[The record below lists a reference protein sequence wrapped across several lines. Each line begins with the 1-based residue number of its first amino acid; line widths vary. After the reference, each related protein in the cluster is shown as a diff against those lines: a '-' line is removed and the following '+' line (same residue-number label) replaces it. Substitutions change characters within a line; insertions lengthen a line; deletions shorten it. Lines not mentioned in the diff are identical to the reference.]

1 MREFKEIIVKKV
13 LIVGGGVAGL
23 SAGIFAQKN
32 GLESHIYEK
41 HTVAGGNL
49 TGWNRKGYHLDNCV
63 HWLTGTN
70 PKNGYYPL
78 WEEIGAIDDKS
89 IYQPSLFFA
98 SELNGEQIVMSA
110 DVEETR
116 RRMHEISPADAKET
130 DKFIRAVK
138 SFMKRDNILAEKDR
152 VKGEKLSMLA
162 LLSYLKVSL
171 QDLADRFKHPL
182 LKKLFTDYIMG
193 EYSSL
198 ALIAAY
204 AAFAG
209 GNGALPVGG
218 SKAMAD
224 KIAAR
229 YTDMGGDLRLGTGV
243 SAVIR
248 SKRRI
253 IGIVLEDG
261 SRIFGDYVIFA
272 CDPSVTFSMIE
283 EKMPKGVAKNIGGKK
298 MPVYS
303 SMHCAYAVDSAKMPF
318 EGNLIIQ
325 TESNDPLIPD
335 RLILREYSHES
346 GFAPE
351 GKNVLQV
358 LIYIK
363 DEQSEEWMRL
373 RSEDR
378 AAYRARKN
386 ELAAELERCIAAR
399 FPELDGKMSLL
410 DFWTPATYKRYF
422 DGHGG
427 TWMGVLL
434 PGRLPL
440 VKETRI
446 SGLKNAF
453 LATQWVRAPGGLPN
467 ALTGGELAVKSML
480 KQIKRDGEK
489 IELSETV
496 TTVPHPARQR

>member
-1 MREFKEIIVKKV
+1 MKKV

-32 GLESHIYEK
+32 GMESHIYEK
-41 HTVAGGNL
+41 HTVSGGNL
-49 TGWNRKGYHLDNCV
+49 TGWDRKGCHIDNCV

-70 PKNGYYPL
+70 PNNGYYKR
-78 WEEIGAIDDKS
+78 WEEIGVIKDERDV
-89 IYQPSLFFA
+89 YQPSAFFA
-98 SELNGEQIVMSA
+98 SELDGQTMVMSA

-116 RRMHEISPADAKET
+116 RRMHEISPADGKET

-138 SFMKRDNILAEKDR
+138 SFMKMEKILPADKI
-152 VKGEKLSMLA
+152 VKGEKLSPLA
-162 LLSYLKVSL
+162 VLSYMRTSL
-171 QDLADRFKHPL
+171 GALGDRFTHPL
-182 LKKLFTDYIMG
+182 LKSIFTDYIMG

-209 GNGALPVGG
+209 GNGGLPVGG

-224 KIAAR
+224 KITAR
-229 YTDMGGDLRLGTGV
+229 YEEMGGDLHLGTGV
-243 SAVIR
+243 KAVVR
-248 SKRRI
+248 SKHRVTGLI
-253 IGIVLEDG
+253 LEDG
-261 SRIFGDYVIFA
+261 SRINGDYVIFA
-272 CDPSVTFSMIE
+272 CDPTVTFSMID

-303 SMHCAYAVDSAKMPF
+303 SMHCAFVCDAPRLPF
-318 EGNLIIQ
+318 EGNLIVE
-325 TESNDPLIPD
+325 TASSDPLVPD
-335 RLILREYSHES
+335 RLILREYSHEP

-363 DEQSEEWMRL
+363 DGQSEEWMRL
-373 RSEDR
+373 RDTDR

-386 ELAAELERCIAAR
+386 ELGAELQRCITAR
-399 FPELDGKMSLL
+399 FPELDGKMTLI

-440 VKETRI
+440 CKERKVPH
-446 SGLKNAF
+446 LENAF

-467 ALTGGELAVKSML
+467 ALTGGELAVQAMM
-480 KQIKRDGEK
+480 KQLKRDEK
-489 IELSETV
+489 KFDAVETL
-496 TTVPHPARQR
+496 VPVPKPSYER

>member
-1 MREFKEIIVKKV
+1 MKRV

-49 TGWNRKGYHLDNCV
+49 TGWDRKGCHIDNCV

-70 PKNGYYPL
+70 PDNGYYKR
-78 WEEIGAIDDKS
+78 WEEVGAIDGEAS
-89 IYQPSLFFA
+89 VYQPGLFFA
-98 SELNGEQIVMSA
+98 SELDGQRIVMSA

-116 RRMHEISPADAKET
+116 RQMHAISPADAKET

-138 SFMKRDNILAEKDR
+138 SFMKMEKILPEDKI
-152 VKGEKLSMLA
+152 VKGEKLSPLA
-162 LLSYLKVSL
+162 VIAYLRTSL
-171 QDLADRFKHPL
+171 ADMADRFTHPL

-209 GNGALPVGG
+209 GNGGLPVGG

-224 KIAAR
+224 NIAAR
-229 YTDMGGDLRLGTGV
+229 YAELGGDLRLGTGV
-243 SAVIR
+243 KAVLR
-248 SKRRI
+248 NKRRI
-253 IGIVLEDG
+253 TGLILEDG
-261 SRIFGDYVIFA
+261 TRVGGDYVIFA
-272 CDPSVTFSMIE
+272 CDPTVTYAMLG
-283 EKMPKGVAKNIGGKK
+283 EKMPKGIAKNIGGKK

-303 SMHCAYAVDSAKMPF
+303 SMHCAFMCDAAAMPF
-318 EGNLIIQ
+318 EGNFIIQ
-325 TESNDPLIPD
+325 TDSADPLVPE
-335 RLILREYSHES
+335 RLILREYSHEP
-346 GFAPE
+346 GFAPA

-363 DEQSEEWMRL
+363 DEQSDEWMRL
-373 RSEDR
+373 RATDR
-378 AAYRARKN
+378 AAYRARKS
-386 ELAAELERCIAAR
+386 ELAAELERCITAR
-399 FPELDGKMSLL
+399 FPELGGKMTLL

-440 VKETRI
+440 CKEHSIKRFD
-446 SGLKNAF
+446 NAF

-467 ALTGGELAVKSML
+467 ALTGGELAVAAMMKR
-480 KQIKRDGEK
+480 IKRDEK
-489 IELSETV
+489 KFDPVETL
-496 TTVPHPARQR
+496 VPVKKPSYEPR